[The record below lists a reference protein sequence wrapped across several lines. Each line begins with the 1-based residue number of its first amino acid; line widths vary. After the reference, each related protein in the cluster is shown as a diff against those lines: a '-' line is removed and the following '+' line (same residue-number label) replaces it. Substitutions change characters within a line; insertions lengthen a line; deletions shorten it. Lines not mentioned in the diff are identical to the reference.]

1 MADAGL
7 FLGWGPPVRGREAV
21 GLEVFGEAIEFYGKA
36 QQEGRIEGFEAVLLE
51 PHGGELGG
59 FFLIR
64 GSADQMS
71 ARRADDAFERLTTRA
86 SFVVDDVGVV
96 GAYLGDGL
104 ARAMGIYQGQIA
116 DLT

>member
-7 FLGWGPPVRGREAV
+7 FLGWGAPVRGREAK
-21 GLEVFGEAIEFYGKA
+21 GLEVFGEAIEFYGG
-36 QQEGRIEGFEAVLLE
+36 QQQAGRIESFEAVLLE

-64 GSADQMS
+64 GSAEQIS
-71 ARRADDAFERLTTRA
+71 ALRVDETFERLTTRA
-86 SFVVDDVGVV
+86 SFIVEDLGVV
-96 GAYLGDGL
+96 GAYIGDGL
-104 ARAMGIYQGQIA
+104 ARALGIYQEQIG